1 MKTITIYKITHAPDC
16 PRLVLPDD
24 AMEVL
29 RASDTKD
36 RCKRWP
42 ANPVKGKLGVRG
54 KVSSDQFY
62 FVDNSV
68 LVLPESM
75 LVKYEDIHWVTAY
88 NATAVRI
95 VAGGVNFELIDILE
109 IHCSPHHDKRG
120 APCFID
126 SHLSPLCRI
135 EADPLG
141 IYATSGHLEP
151 RDEFVGACQHWGLKG
166 LIYEPVW
173 MGEV

>member
-1 MKTITIYKITHAPDC
+1 MKMITIYKITHAPDC

-24 AMEVL
+24 AMKVL
-29 RASDTKD
+29 RAPDTIE

-54 KVSSDQFY
+54 KVASDQFY
-62 FVDNSV
+62 FVDDSV

-75 LVKYEDIHWVTAY
+75 LVKYDDIHWVTAY

-95 VAGGVNFELIDILE
+95 EAGGTNFELIDILE
-109 IHCSPHHDKRG
+109 AHPPDPHGQRG
-120 APCFID
+120 APCFVD
-126 SHLSPLCRI
+126 KHGSPLFRVVG
-135 EADPLG
+135 DPLG
-141 IYATSGHLEP
+141 IYASSGHLDP
-151 RDEFVGACQHWGLKG
+151 RNEFVGACQHWGLKG

-173 MGEV
+173 SGEI

>member
-1 MKTITIYKITHAPDC
+1 MKKITIYKLTHAPDC

-24 AMEVL
+24 AMEVV
-29 RASDTKD
+29 RAPDTVE

-42 ANPVKGKLGVRG
+42 ANPVIGKLGVRG
-54 KVSSDQFY
+54 KVASDQFY
-62 FVDNSV
+62 FVDDSV

-75 LVKYEDIHWVTAY
+75 LVRYDDIHWVTAY

-95 VAGGVNFELIDILE
+95 VAGGTNFELIDILE
-109 IHCSPHHDKRG
+109 IHPPPPHDKRG

-141 IYATSGHLEP
+141 IYAMSGHLEP
-151 RDEFVGACQHWGLKG
+151 QDEFVGACQQWGLKG
-166 LIYEPVW
+166 LVYQPVW
-173 MGEV
+173 SGEI